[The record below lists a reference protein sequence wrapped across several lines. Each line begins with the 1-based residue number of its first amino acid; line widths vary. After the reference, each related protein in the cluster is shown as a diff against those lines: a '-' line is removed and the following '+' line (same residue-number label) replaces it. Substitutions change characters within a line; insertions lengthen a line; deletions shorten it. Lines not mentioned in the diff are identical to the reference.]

1 MLWMSRKFI
10 IISKICVLLVRIVSK
25 WTFRQ
30 VSWKVQEHLW
40 SKKIYQ
46 ISNSQQTC
54 QYINQ
59 LHSELQC
66 VSCEQSHELCTHIL
80 EGCFTLDW
88 VSEATLKPVGTY
100 YNKTALERRKTLGHL
115 RSINRNMI
123 IHFANQSQTCELL
136 KKKKF
141 GHFMKRTC
149 EKWCTQSQIELIEK
163 IHIDY
168 HIIYMCVCRVLG
180 ITV

>member
-10 IISKICVLLVRIVSK
+10 IISKICVLLVRIFSK

-66 VSCEQSHELCTHIL
+66 VCCEQSHELCTHIL
-80 EGCFTLDW
+80 QGCLTLDW

-100 YNKTALERRKTLGHL
+100 YKNILQNKKNPDAFYC
-115 RSINRNMI
+115 
-123 IHFANQSQTCELL
+123 IHYLL
-136 KKKKF
+136 WW
-141 GHFMKRTC
+141 H
-149 EKWCTQSQIELIEK
+149 
-163 IHIDY
+163 Y
-168 HIIYMCVCRVLG
+168 HPVLG
-180 ITV
+180 KDESIHEKQIKANDSNQ